1 MSHTPESNDE
11 SPRFDPRSEKF
22 LESFRN
28 LIEFKVRRENFD
40 QNRVETHQLF
50 SRSMT
55 DAVDFAVNELEGDGW
70 YIISITRICDDT
82 FFASL
87 PGTQTSEAT
96 EDDPFWEIVN
106 DLITS
111 DSATKSPD
119 PE

>member
-22 LESFRN
+22 LESLRN

-40 QNRVETHQLF
+40 QNSVEIHQLF

-55 DAVDFAVNELEGDGW
+55 DALDFAINELEGDGW

-82 FFASL
+82 FFATL
-87 PGTQTSEAT
+87 PGNQASDAT
-96 EDDPFWEIVN
+96 EDDPFWQIVD

-111 DSATKSPD
+111 DSATEGPD

>member
-22 LESFRN
+22 LDSFRN
-28 LIEFKVRRENFD
+28 LIEYKVRRENFD
-40 QNRVETHQLF
+40 QNSVEIHQLF

-55 DAVDFAVNELEGDGW
+55 DALDFAINELEGDGW

-82 FFASL
+82 FFATL
-87 PGTQTSEAT
+87 PGNQASEAT
-96 EDDPFWEIVN
+96 EDGVFWQIVD
-106 DLITS
+106 DLVDS
-111 DSATKSPD
+111 DHSTARTD